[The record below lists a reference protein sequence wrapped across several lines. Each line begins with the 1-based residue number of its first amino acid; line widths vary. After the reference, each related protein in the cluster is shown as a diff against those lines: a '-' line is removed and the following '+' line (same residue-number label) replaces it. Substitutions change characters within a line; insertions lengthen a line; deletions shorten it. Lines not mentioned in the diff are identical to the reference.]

1 MANPW
6 TVGHEDALSN
16 LHNNINRA
24 VQLRNAAMESN
35 MPENEIMRTK
45 EDLKVA
51 RQNMRKELRRLER
64 EWWDNI
70 LTQCQEANEK
80 VKLVPCTAS
89 CANLEAE
96 IVNRIPEPP

>member
-1 MANPW
+1 
-6 TVGHEDALSN
+6 
-16 LHNNINRA
+16 
-24 VQLRNAAMESN
+24 MESN

-80 VKLVPCTAS
+80 GEMGTMYRILRQLGSRDSKPNTGTTITTAEFKAHFEKVS
-89 CANLEAE
+89 KERYE
-96 IVNRIPEPP
+96 VEPNTHEVGS